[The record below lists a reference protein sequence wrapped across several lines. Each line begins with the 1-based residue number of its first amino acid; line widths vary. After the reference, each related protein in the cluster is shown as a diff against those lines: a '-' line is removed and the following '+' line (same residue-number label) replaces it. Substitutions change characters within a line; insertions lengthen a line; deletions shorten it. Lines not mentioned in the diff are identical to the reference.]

1 MWIEQKTNF
10 RFIEND
16 LYFATEFVG
25 LQWMIIQIFEKLSRK
40 FLYVY
45 KKIEY
50 FTGLLKL
57 IYHFLFSVAESTL

>member
-1 MWIEQKTNF
+1 MKSFSFWIEQKTNF

-45 KKIEY
+45 KKLNILQV
-50 FTGLLKL
+50 F
-57 IYHFLFSVAESTL
+57 

>member
-45 KKIEY
+45 KKLNILQV
-50 FTGLLKL
+50 F
-57 IYHFLFSVAESTL
+57 